1 MGKNITHE
9 TQKRFSKPNKNFINF
24 LWGLLNR
31 NYLLHVKFLWG
42 LLNVYLSLV
51 SLADNEW
58 QTCCD
63 LYKTVHTAVLS
74 TAGWLELR

>member
-1 MGKNITHE
+1 MKHKNDTVNPI
-9 TQKRFSKPNKNFINF
+9 KILCNF

-51 SLADNEW
+51 SLADSEW

-63 LYKTVHTAVLS
+63 LYQTVHTAVLS
-74 TAGWLELR
+74 TADWLERG